1 MRGETVDIVLERV
14 LSLIPR
20 KPDGRFAHGAQK
32 EFAEK
37 LGFKDGHVVSEWIA
51 EKNTSYRNYL
61 YQISAIYNVSV
72 EWLKGETDETKKD
85 PSAMTGEEVD
95 EECFNL
101 AKELQ
106 ENYDLRRILFSM
118 RGEDPQNV
126 KNVADMLESF
136 RKRRD
141 D

>member
-1 MRGETVDIVLERV
+1 MDIMLERI
-14 LSLIPR
+14 LSLISR
-20 KPDGRFAHGAQK
+20 KPDGKYVHGAKK
-32 EFAEK
+32 EFCERIGAP
-37 LGFKDGHVVSEWIA
+37 VNIVSEWEA
-51 EKNTSYRNYL
+51 GKTKSYRNYL
-61 YQISAIYNVSV
+61 YKIASEYDVSV

-95 EECFNL
+95 EELFDL